1 MKRDESGVVIGFDE
15 FPVLETERLQLRR
28 MTMDDA
34 GFYLKHFS
42 DPGIVSMSAFEAP
55 KDMAAA
61 IAELRE
67 YCVDI
72 FTNDAGIRWGITLR
86 NDPNL
91 IGTLGFYK
99 WVKNARHAE
108 IGYDLDGTYRR
119 QGIMTEALTAA
130 LDYIFNKVELNRVQA
145 LTDPTNTPSVRLL
158 DKLGFRQEGV
168 LRDYTYFRGK
178 NLNDLLFS
186 LIRREWDK
194 RRS

>member
-15 FPVLETERLQLRR
+15 FPVLETERLLLRR

-42 DPGIVSMSAFEAP
+42 DPSIVSISAFEAP
-55 KDMAAA
+55 KDMVAA

-72 FTNDAGIRWGITLR
+72 FTNDSGIRWGITLR

-108 IGYDLDGTYRR
+108 IGYDLDATHRR
-119 QGIMTEALTAA
+119 RGIMTEALTAA
-130 LDYIFNKVELNRVQA
+130 LDYIFNEVELNRVQA

-158 DKLGFRQEGV
+158 DKLGFTQEGV

-178 NLNDLLFS
+178 YLNDLLFS
-186 LIRREWDK
+186 LLRREWDN

>member
-178 NLNDLLFS
+178 YLNDLLFS
-186 LIRREWDK
+186 LLRREWDK

>member
-1 MKRDESGVVIGFDE
+1 MKRDESGVIVGFDD
-15 FPVLETERLQLRR
+15 FPVLETERLHLRR

-42 DPGIVSMSAFEAP
+42 DPSIVSMSAVEAP
-55 KDMAAA
+55 KDMEAA

-72 FTNDAGIRWGITLR
+72 FTSDSGIRWGITLR

-108 IGYDLDGTYRR
+108 IGYDLDATHRR
-119 QGIMTEALTAA
+119 LGIMTEALTAV
-130 LDYIFNKVELNRVQA
+130 LDYMFNEVELNRVQA

-168 LRDYTYFRGK
+168 LRDHTYFRGK
-178 NLNDLLFS
+178 YLNDLLFS
-186 LIRREWDK
+186 LLRREWDK